1 MREGKKREG
10 TTMMRWRMRRDIV
23 GEMVVYGGWCGRERE
38 RHRGRGVCYCDNG
51 VVPIKRYC
59 VGESLDVFM

>member
-38 RHRGRGVCYCDNG
+38 RDTG
-51 VVPIKRYC
+51 
-59 VGESLDVFM
+59 GEGFVTVTMVLCLLNVTVWVRV